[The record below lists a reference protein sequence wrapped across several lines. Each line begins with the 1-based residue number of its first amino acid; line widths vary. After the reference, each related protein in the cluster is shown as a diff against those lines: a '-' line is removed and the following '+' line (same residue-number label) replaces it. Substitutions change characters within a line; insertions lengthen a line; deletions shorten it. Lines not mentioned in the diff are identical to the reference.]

1 MCCNVRGEIPWEPY
15 GKAMVNSTLRLI
27 RLFLLPQSRCQSFS
41 LHAEDAMSGTESCS
55 VVEIHLLME
64 VPRLRARTLQTDT
77 FMVFQVQ
84 T

>member
-1 MCCNVRGEIPWEPY
+1 MLQRQRRNTPGALQESNGELYSQINQAFSSATVTMS
-15 GKAMVNSTLRLI
+15 K
-27 RLFLLPQSRCQSFS
+27 LF
-41 LHAEDAMSGTESCS
+41 HAEDAVSGTESCS